1 MPPAQEPTWYSSF
14 SGQIEHRLSSQLS
27 LNWRGRPLAS
37 HEVIV
42 NLIAG
47 TTTRTGLTVHAEPDE
62 GSYPKGI
69 TVPDKQ
75 MRTLEQDHNTRHQFH
90 GEWNYTLEPARSP

>member
-1 MPPAQEPTWYSSF
+1 
-14 SGQIEHRLSSQLS
+14 
-27 LNWRGRPLAS
+27 
-37 HEVIV
+37 
-42 NLIAG
+42 
-47 TTTRTGLTVHAEPDE
+47 VHAELDE

-75 MRTLEQDHNTRHQFH
+75 MRTLEQRHITCHQFH